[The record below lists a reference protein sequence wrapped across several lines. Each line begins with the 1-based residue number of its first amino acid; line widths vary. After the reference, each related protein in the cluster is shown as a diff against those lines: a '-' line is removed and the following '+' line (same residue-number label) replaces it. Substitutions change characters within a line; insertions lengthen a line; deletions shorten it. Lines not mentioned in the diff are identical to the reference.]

1 MNLQLPSARRL
12 REPDRIVDRIL
23 AESAATRRPGRNR
36 LRLAVNATTAAA
48 VTITVTI
55 LGISTVHDQQRLTG
69 APSATVSPQPATPM
83 RPPASHLVGTTVT
96 FPDIV
101 VTVSSADHVRVNN
114 DPTDL
119 YTVFVTTCVR
129 SLPPGSRNGR
139 VHLRADSWTV
149 ETGSKTITID
159 DPIRARVPLPT
170 TYPFDGSYKPGQCVS
185 GVIPFGVGSAATVR
199 SIDYANPFGDNASW
213 TP

>member
-12 REPDRIVDRIL
+12 HEPDRIVDRII
-23 AESAATRRPGRNR
+23 AESLETQHPGRNR

-48 VTITVTI
+48 VTVTATI
-55 LGISTVHDQQRLTG
+55 LGISTLHDQQQLTE

-83 RPPASHLVGTTVT
+83 KPPATHPVGTTVT

-101 VTVSSADHVRVNN
+101 VTVRSAEHVRVNN
-114 DPTDL
+114 DPTDM

-129 SLPPGSRNGR
+129 SLPPGSRHGR
-139 VHLRADSWTV
+139 VRLRADSWTV

-185 GVIPFGVGSAATVR
+185 GVIPFGVGSATTVK
-199 SIDYANPFGDNASW
+199 SIDYANSFGDNASW
-213 TP
+213 SP

>member
-1 MNLQLPSARRL
+1 MNLRLPSARRL
-12 REPDRIVDRIL
+12 PEPDRIVDRIL
-23 AESAATRRPGRNR
+23 AESPATRRPGRNR
-36 LRLAVNATTAAA
+36 LRVAVNVATAAA
-48 VTITVTI
+48 VTITATI
-55 LGISTVHDQQRLTG
+55 LGISTVHDQQRLTE
-69 APSATVSPQPATPM
+69 APPATVSPQPPTP
-83 RPPASHLVGTTVT
+83 RKPPATHPVGTTVT

-101 VTVSSADHVRVNN
+101 VTVGSADHVRVNN

-139 VHLRADSWTV
+139 VQLRADSWTV
-149 ETGSKTITID
+149 GTGSATITID
-159 DPIRARVPLPT
+159 DPISARVPLPT

-185 GVIPFGVGSAATVR
+185 GVIPFGVGSATMVR
-199 SIDYANPFGDNASW
+199 SIDYTNSFGDNASW

>member
-12 REPDRIVDRIL
+12 SEPDRIVDRIL

-36 LRLAVNATTAAA
+36 LRLAVNVATAAA
-48 VTITVTI
+48 VTITATI
-55 LGISTVHDQQRLTG
+55 LAISTVHDQQRLTE
-69 APSATVSPQPATPM
+69 APPATAAPQPPTPM
-83 RPPASHLVGTTVT
+83 RPPATHPVGTAVT

-101 VTVSSADHVRVNN
+101 VTVSSAEHVRVNN
-114 DPTDL
+114 DPTDM

-129 SLPPGSRNGR
+129 SLPPGSRHGR
-139 VHLRADSWTV
+139 VRLRADSWTV
-149 ETGSKTITID
+149 ETGSKSNTID

-185 GVIPFGVGSAATVR
+185 GVIPFGVGSATTVK
-199 SIDYANPFGDNASW
+199 SIDYANSFGDTASW
-213 TP
+213 SP